1 MEEGVTMPK
10 INVYL
15 PDDLAAQVKA
25 AGIPVSPVCQQ
36 ALAEA
41 VRTVGRARQAIEAMR
56 RDNVDPQLLP
66 QLAERVLSRSTG
78 KLLEVFRLAGAAAG
92 AGRPVR
98 PEHLLIAVID
108 QDENLG
114 VRLLRTLDVDT
125 DLLKSEAT
133 AAVSQGAETDGVMAV
148 STAAEPAGAD
158 PQPGSAQSTLLRL
171 TPQARLVLA
180 STLSAAL
187 DLAHNYLGCEHLLL
201 GILQEE
207 DTAAAALLR
216 AQGIQQQG
224 FKRALAGASAGIS
237 HVRQSSAS
245 TGDITLAQIMHRLN
259 ELERRLPPAKD

>member
-1 MEEGVTMPK
+1 MPK

-15 PDDLAAQVKA
+15 PDDLAAQVKE

-41 VRTVGRARQAIEAMR
+41 VQNVGQARRAIDAMR
-56 RDNVDPQLLP
+56 RENFDPQLLP

-78 KLLEVFRLAGAAAG
+78 KLIEVFRLAGAEAG
-92 AGRPVR
+92 DGRPVR
-98 PEHLLIAVID
+98 PEHFLIAVIK

-114 VRLLRTLDVDT
+114 VRLLRTLDANT

-133 AAVSQGAETDGVMAV
+133 AAVTRDTEMDEAEAIT
-148 STAAEPAGAD
+148 SAAPEPGRAD
-158 PQPGSAQSTLLRL
+158 LEPGSAQSALLRL

-180 STLSAAL
+180 STLSTAL

-201 GILQEE
+201 GLLQEE

-224 FKRALAGASAGIS
+224 FRRALAGATAGIS
-237 HVRQSSAS
+237 HVQQLSTS
-245 TGDITLAQIMHRLN
+245 TGDVTLEQIMHRLN
-259 ELERRLPPAKD
+259 ELERRLPPATA

>member
-1 MEEGVTMPK
+1 MAMPK

-15 PDDLAAQVKA
+15 PDDLAAQVKE

-41 VRTVGRARQAIEAMR
+41 VRSVGRARQVIGAMR
-56 RDNVDPQLLP
+56 RENFDPQLLP

-78 KLLEVFRLAGAAAG
+78 KLIEVFRLAGAEAG
-92 AGRPVR
+92 TDRPVR
-98 PEHLLIAVID
+98 PEHFLIAVIK

-114 VRLLRTLDVDT
+114 VRLLRTLEVDT
-125 DLLKSEAT
+125 DLLRSEAM
-133 AAVSQGAETDGVMAV
+133 AA
-148 STAAEPAGAD
+148 AALGTELDEVGEAITGTVPEPAGVDAE
-158 PQPGSAQSTLLRL
+158 PGSARSTLLRL
-171 TPQARLVLA
+171 TPPARLVLA

-207 DTAAAALLR
+207 DTAAAELLR
-216 AQGIQQQG
+216 AQGIQHQG
-224 FKRALAGASAGIS
+224 FRRALAGASAGIS

-245 TGDITLAQIMHRLN
+245 TADITLEQIMHRLN
-259 ELERRLPPAKD
+259 ELERRLPPATDAG